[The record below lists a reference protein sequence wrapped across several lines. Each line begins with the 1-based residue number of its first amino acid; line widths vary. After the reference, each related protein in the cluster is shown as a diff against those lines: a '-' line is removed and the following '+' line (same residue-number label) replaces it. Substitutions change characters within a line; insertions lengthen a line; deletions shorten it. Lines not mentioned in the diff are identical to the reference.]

1 MKSISVNDYCLWGV
15 DGILRQC
22 LQSVCQFSMAPWG
35 QYPGK
40 YMKFWTSEGNINYF
54 RLFLWHDSNS
64 VKTWNVS
71 FCSSNY
77 HPSLP
82 IPWNL
87 KYDFMVRLVPGIL
100 LGEVFYGN
108 IVLHHGAGCY
118 IMTWFRMTWQWQSV
132 RTIMLIDECTF
143 SCVEAMPAV
152 ALLRGLLQH
161 WGWVRSPIHCI
172 ASQHPLLG
180 NPTPPLPD
188 QS

>member
-15 DGILRQC
+15 DGILRQR
-22 LQSVCQFSMAPWG
+22 LQSVCQFSMALWDNTLDKRR
-35 QYPGK
+35 QYK
-40 YMKFWTSEGNINYF
+40 
-54 RLFLWHDSNS
+54 LFLWQDSNPVL
-64 VKTWNVS
+64 VKTWHVS
-71 FCSSNY
+71 FWLSNY
-77 HPSLP
+77 HPSP
-82 IPWNL
+82 HP
-87 KYDFMVRLVPGIL
+87 KKPKIL
-100 LGEVFYGN
+100 LYGEACPQNLIGCEVFYTN
-108 IVLHHGAGCY
+108 TNTVLHHGAGCY
-118 IMTWFRMTWQWQSV
+118 SMTWLWMTWHVSV